1 MALHNILI
9 LYLSAK
15 IFLRSFLV
23 TIMGLVIPWSITLAL
38 IDIYSLLIHC
48 PIRQPGIF
56 FFIVLGDWVCLALLE
71 DSTFEYVF
79 FLNYK
84 HINMFLQALSFLTL
98 AAASSI
104 AGIVDVLHRADETF
118 CPAELCSRYQI
129 SAGLSFL
136 SWFLSMASS
145 LSNLW
150 LLPSLTRWYIHTYIH
165 HHYSTNNIFQPVI
178 FLYGFVYVAQTL
190 QNCNNFD
197 LLKSPSN
204 INSSMYIGSKYWRN
218 SIYFCGKSWLAQTI
232 LKHIVTQKKRVR

>member
-1 MALHNILI
+1 MAMDDEVPGAVGTSASFALRLGQSIFSAASLLFMSLGVEFHN
-9 LYLSAK
+9 YTA
-15 IFLRSFLV
+15 FCFLV

-56 FFIVLGDWVCLALLE
+56 FFIVLGDW
-71 DSTFEYVF
+71 
-79 FLNYK
+79 
-84 HINMFLQALSFLTL
+84 ALSFLTL

-150 LLPSLTRWYIHTYIH
+150 LLPSLTR
-165 HHYSTNNIFQPVI
+165 
-178 FLYGFVYVAQTL
+178 
-190 QNCNNFD
+190 
-197 LLKSPSN
+197 
-204 INSSMYIGSKYWRN
+204 
-218 SIYFCGKSWLAQTI
+218 
-232 LKHIVTQKKRVR
+232 